1 MSSNEDPR
9 LHGPLADLRK
19 QGDGFRTPSSAYFD
33 DLAERAIKGAAREP
47 AVTRRLYQPW
57 MAIAA
62 SLLVLLVAGFLLWPT
77 DNGQPI
83 THNGQPTT
91 ANQQPTTDNGQPTTD
106 DILAD
111 IDPADIEAYISED
124 LDNFEAELYADNN

>member
-1 MSSNEDPR
+1 MSNNEDPQ
-9 LHGPLADLRK
+9 LSGPLADLHAR
-19 QGDGFRTPSSAYFD
+19 GDGFRTPPTAYFD
-33 DLAERAIKGAAREP
+33 ELAGRAIQNAASKT

-77 DNGQPI
+77 NNDQLTTDNRQPI
-83 THNGQPTT
+83 T
-91 ANQQPTTDNGQPTTD
+91 ADE
-106 DILAD
+106 ILAD
-111 IDPADIEAYISED
+111 IDPADIEAYIAND